1 MSEIKKVKNIVIGGG
16 PAGRLAS
23 LELGKLGEE
32 TLLIEKGNIGGT
44 CCNEGC
50 MVVCALSDISKFMNN
65 FKRFENLGFIDG
77 NINFDY
83 KTATDK
89 VKETQK
95 IFRKINQR
103 ENESVNNTIIY
114 GEAEIIEAKDDE
126 IIIKIKNN
134 NDSEDTKEEIYKCEK
149 LLIATGAK
157 KIIPKIKGVDFAI
170 TSSDILNINKLPKSL
185 NIIGGG
191 IIATELSNLF
201 SSFGC
206 KVNMIVRTE
215 ALKDLDEDVKEYVVD
230 ILLKNINI
238 YENTNTL
245 EIKENSVITDKG
257 EFEGKTLIATGRVP
271 NTKLVENFI
280 ELNQEGSIKVN
291 EFLQSSNKNIYA
303 AGDCIGGMNL
313 TPIARREGICAARN
327 MAGYL
332 NKIENIIVPQALTLD
347 LDVSFTKKVND
358 YNFDNKTN
366 NEENTDKNTDENKN
380 ENKNDKIIDLKLPGL
395 GGPGAFWRVLDLETG
410 MTKVS
415 INTETEEIEKIC
427 SISPTSGET
436 TAYLTFLMNNKFKKD
451 NFDDYLEV
459 HPSNDA
465 YYPILKS

>member
-1 MSEIKKVKNIVIGGG
+1 MDGIKKVKNIVIGGG
-16 PAGRLAS
+16 PAGRLGS

-32 TLLIEKGNIGGT
+32 TLLVEKGNIGGT

-50 MVVCALSDISKFMNN
+50 MVVCALNDISKFMNN
-65 FKRFENLGFIDG
+65 FKRFEDLGFING
-77 NINFDY
+77 NIEFNY

-89 VKETQK
+89 VRETQK
-95 IFRKINQR
+95 IFRKINQG

-114 GEAEIIEAKDDE
+114 GEAEIIEAEEDK
-126 IIIKIKNN
+126 IIIKIKENKNENN
-134 NDSEDTKEEIYKCEK
+134 QNESVEHIYQCEK

-157 KIIPKIKGVDFAI
+157 KIIPNIKGVDFAI
-170 TSSDILNINKLPKSL
+170 TSSDVLNIDKLPKTL
-185 NIIGGG
+185 NIVGGG
-191 IIATELSNLF
+191 IIATELANLF

-206 KVNMIVRTE
+206 KVNMIVRTKS
-215 ALKDLDEDVKEYVVD
+215 LKDLDEDIKEYVVD
-230 ILLKNINI
+230 NLLKNINI
-238 YENTNTL
+238 YENTDTL
-245 EIKENSVITDKG
+245 EIKENSIITSKG

-271 NTKLVENFI
+271 NTELVKDFI
-280 ELNQEGSIKVN
+280 DLNEDGSIKVN

-332 NKIENIIVPQALTLD
+332 NKIENVIVPQALNLD

-358 YNFDNKTN
+358 YI
-366 NEENTDKNTDENKN
+366 NENDKNNN
-380 ENKNDKIIDLKLPGL
+380 IIDLKLPGL
-395 GGPGAFWRVLDLETG
+395 GGPGAFWRVLNRETG

-415 INTETEEIEKIC
+415 INTETEEIEKIS
-427 SISPTSGET
+427 SISPSSGET

-451 NFDDYLEV
+451 DFDDYLEV